1 MLVGVKF
8 GLTEEGIREGVVT
21 GKLEVDVTEG
31 TAEGDVGVLLRVNDG
46 VEVGIPKGESV
57 GLSLG
62 ETKEKLPNAA
72 KSLFL
77 ELLLLIDDSCSSA
90 SISLSAMKTFAELEV
105 ILLANTEIKNL
116 NYKMLLIK
124 NIRYLSSCNSQ

>member
-1 MLVGVKF
+1 VGVKF

-31 TAEGDVGVLLRVNDG
+31 TAEGEVGVLLRVNDG

-77 ELLLLIDDSCSSA
+77 KLLLVIDDSCSSA

-105 ILLANTEIKNL
+105 ILLANTEIKNV

-124 NIRYLSSCNSQ
+124 IIRYLLSCNSQ